1 MCINGVGGYLSPV
14 DLMKRDLGVE
24 IDARLMKMFIRV
36 NWNKLAKCAHQI
48 HEEERPERP
57 SESVAEAMRRV
68 RDGESKSERQ

>member
-1 MCINGVGGYLSPV
+1 MCGVPGGYLSPEAVIV
-14 DLMKRDLGVE
+14 DLMKRDLGVV
-24 IDARLMKMFIRV
+24 IDPRLMKMFIRV

-68 RDGESKSERQ
+68 RGGDGDV